1 LEATPPITE
10 ENSTVPLTNGVTMDS
25 MAART
30 RHIDRFFLI
39 SVLLITGFGFVIFLS
54 ASLGLLAQ
62 ENVSFKS
69 IALKQTI
76 SLVIGFAAFF
86 FFSKVPY
93 AWIRKSAFFIFL
105 GAIGV
110 NLLLF
115 LPSVTLH
122 HGGASRWID
131 LGFVTFQPSEFL
143 KIAFIIYM
151 AAWAHY
157 AKNRIEKMR
166 FGLIPYIILMFILG
180 TLLMIQ
186 SDTDTL
192 VVIGG
197 TGIIMMIIAGVPI
210 RHIALAGLLMGVA
223 VSGVVFF
230 RPYAAERVKTYLNR
244 GVDSQGSGYQIN
256 QSLIAIGSGQLTGR
270 GFGQSI
276 QKFGYLPQPTD
287 DSIFAVAAEE
297 FGFVGSIGLLGLY
310 VLFAMSSFRVGT
322 RSQDVFGGLIA
333 VGIAVLVISESF
345 MNMAA
350 MLGLIPLSGMPLLF
364 VSHGGTALIITLAA
378 AGIVA
383 NVSKFGKG

>member
-1 LEATPPITE
+1 MAT
-10 ENSTVPLTNGVTMDS
+10 
-25 MAART
+25 RT

-39 SVLLITGFGFVIFLS
+39 SVLLLTGFGFVIFLS

-62 ENVSFKS
+62 ENVSFKGV
-69 IALKQTI
+69 AMKQTI
-76 SLVIGFAAFF
+76 SLGIGLVAFF
-86 FFSKVPY
+86 LFSNVPY
-93 AWIRKSAFFIFL
+93 VWVRKSAFFIFL
-105 GAIGV
+105 AAIGI

-115 LPSVTLH
+115 IPSLTLH

-143 KIAFIIYM
+143 KVAFIIYM

-157 AKNRIEKMR
+157 AKHRIEKMK
-166 FGLIPYIILMFILG
+166 FGLLPYVILMVILG
-180 TLLMIQ
+180 ALLMVQ

-210 RHIALAGLLMGVA
+210 RHITLAGLLMAVA
-223 VSGVVFF
+223 ITAVIFF
-230 RPYAAERVKTYLNR
+230 RPYAAERVKTFLNK
-244 GVDSQGSGYQIN
+244 GSDSQGSGYQIN
-256 QSLIAIGSGQLTGR
+256 QSLIAIGSGQITGR

-297 FGFVGSIGLLGLY
+297 FGFVGSVGLLGLY
-310 VLFAMSSFRVGT
+310 VLFAVSSFRVGT
-322 RSQDVFGGLIA
+322 RSPDVFGGLMA

-378 AGIVA
+378 AGMVA
-383 NVSKFGKG
+383 NVSKFAKG